1 MELSFTEQYYTP
13 KAMGKNMTIKPWD
26 PQWRS
31 YITGY
36 VHGTSQHTI
45 GIYWSFKG
53 SGKGLP
59 PVTLETDGKLLYCI
73 WHHQPA
79 SPETYIRK
87 TTGQYGPCTGQQLEI
102 LQTRRHQNTS
112 PTEWQHFVDIEWY
125 GGFHQL
131 PSQRPKIHGFEYSN
145 GLVFDDLGV
154 YNPILANLHFL
165 KNVSLIIFSFPIVL
179 LSIYLEH

>member
-1 MELSFTEQYYTP
+1 VTIPQYGYVVWVKTRAYIMELSFTEQYYTP

-73 WHHQPA
+73 
-79 SPETYIRK
+79 
-87 TTGQYGPCTGQQLEI
+87 
-102 LQTRRHQNTS
+102 
-112 PTEWQHFVDIEWY
+112 
-125 GGFHQL
+125 
-131 PSQRPKIHGFEYSN
+131 
-145 GLVFDDLGV
+145 
-154 YNPILANLHFL
+154 
-165 KNVSLIIFSFPIVL
+165 
-179 LSIYLEH
+179 